1 MLDATS
7 DFVLRREV
15 SERFEIPGGR
25 RVLSP
30 TELFLKLFVRAV
42 DGISR
47 GVRDRRR
54 YSAEIV
60 VSVDV
65 NRAEDGGGDGAEDED
80 EAEKRA
86 RETARVMT
94 AVVFATV
101 VSEGGGRVRT
111 FAPGDDAKVGRRGV
125 SFSQRRTLRVDVGHR
140 FAMRPLG
147 GVRHVVHAFTSV
159 IALRVEHSRTVARSD
174 DLMLTNKG

>member
-1 MLDATS
+1 MEAGKAKLAMELSSRAEAAGGDGEGEG
-7 DFVLRREV
+7 DEV
-15 SERFEIPGGR
+15 EEDPPAEPG
-25 RVLSP
+25 
-30 TELFLKLFVRAV
+30 
-42 DGISR
+42 
-47 GVRDRRR
+47 
-54 YSAEIV
+54 
-60 VSVDV
+60 
-65 NRAEDGGGDGAEDED
+65 AEDGGGDGTEDED

-111 FAPGDDAKVGRRGV
+111 FAPRDDAKVGRRGV